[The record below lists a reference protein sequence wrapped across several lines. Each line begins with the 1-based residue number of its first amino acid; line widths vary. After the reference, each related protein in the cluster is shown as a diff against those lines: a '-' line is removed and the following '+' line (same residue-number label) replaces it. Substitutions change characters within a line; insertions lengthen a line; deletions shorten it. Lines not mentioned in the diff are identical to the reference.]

1 LGAKKPM
8 AEANRINL
16 GVGAFGDDE
25 KSAFFDNPLTLERVH
40 NWIRRHD
47 IEESVAE
54 EAILLVN
61 KYPNAALNSF
71 VKNFDTHLI
80 KARENAKKR

>member
-1 LGAKKPM
+1 M

-16 GVGAFGDDE
+16 GVGVIGEDG
-25 KSAFFDNPLTLERVH
+25 KSAFFDKPLTLERVH

-61 KYPNAALNSF
+61 KYPNSALSSF
-71 VKNFDTHLI
+71 VKNFDTHLNR
-80 KARENAKKR
+80 ARENAKKR